1 MLYQCKLCN
10 INTNKITNF
19 TNHCKTTK
27 HIDKEKNNVFCFVC
41 DKDYQSRRQYTKH
54 RYNKHKNDV
63 IENVDNINSTV
74 VLIIDDKNNKDNNDD
89 NDDNNKIIK
98 KKDNIIKINKNK
110 KKDISTVNTV
120 DTVDVV
126 KEVIKAELEHSNSVL
141 KEELKQ
147 SRDEMRESNKH
158 VVRVVNNAITKASS
172 LIKYLMEHHQSTPPM
187 KRINTQEC
195 VDILRI
201 DYKCPEDNKNKYS
214 LEKKLI
220 YHFKYNIFVQ
230 NISKS
235 ILKLINHKDPQNQQ
249 IWNTDITR
257 QNYVVKISQTK
268 WNSDIAGIRFTNF
281 IIKPLLDSIHNL
293 INVYRTTS
301 VEKENVQDKSHNE
314 FICHIEYIKLILSFE
329 CALEND
335 SFIKP
340 ILKFITPYIRYIDF
354 DGFNGLD
361 ELEQIQENLMAI
373 VSDTVVHNNDINDD
387 INDDINYE
395 NNETKIATNLEKSC
409 DVDISDI
416 SDVPESEYDFY
427 EKLNKNKNI
436 NSDSDSDSDSESD
449 SDSDSDSNSDSKSD
463 SDKYNK
469 NKPKT
474 KIIKKNTKK

>member
-19 TNHCKTTK
+19 TNHCKTLK

-41 DKDYQSRRQYTKH
+41 DKDYKSRRQYTKH

-74 VLIIDDKNNKDNNDD
+74 VLIIDDKKDNKNYDILDDKINDNKINNNK
-89 NDDNNKIIK
+89 NNKIIK
-98 KKDNIIKINKNK
+98 NK
-110 KKDISTVNTV
+110 KKDNSS
-120 DTVDVV
+120 TVDVV

-201 DYKCPEDNKNKYS
+201 DYKCPEDKKNKYS

-235 ILKLINHKDPQNQQ
+235 ILKLVNHKDPQNQQ

-268 WNSDIAGIRFTNF
+268 WNADIAGIRFTNF

-293 INVYRTTS
+293 INSYRINS

-314 FICHIEYIKLILSFE
+314 FLCHIEYIKLILSFE
-329 CALEND
+329 CALENE

-340 ILKFITPYIRYIDF
+340 ILKFITPYIRYIDVDF
-354 DGFNGLD
+354 DEFNKLN

-373 VSDTVVHNNDINDD
+373 VSDTVNNNEKNDD
-387 INDDINYE
+387 FSDEEDVVDFNDVF
-395 NNETKIATNLEKSC
+395 NEDKIATNLEKSC

-416 SDVPESEYDFY
+416 SDIPESEYEFY
-427 EKLNKNKNI
+427 KKNKSKHSEDSEI
-436 NSDSDSDSDSESD
+436 SEDSEDSKNSDSE
-449 SDSDSDSNSDSKSD
+449 DSNNS
-463 SDKYNK
+463 YN
-469 NKPKT
+469 NKKKLKT
-474 KIIKKNTKK
+474 KIIKKSKK

>member
-19 TNHCKTTK
+19 TNHCKTLK

-41 DKDYQSRRQYTKH
+41 DKDYKSRRQYTKH

-74 VLIIDDKNNKDNNDD
+74 VLIIDDKKDNKNYDILDDKINDNKINNNK
-89 NDDNNKIIK
+89 NNKIIK
-98 KKDNIIKINKNK
+98 NK
-110 KKDISTVNTV
+110 KKDNSS
-120 DTVDVV
+120 TVDVV

-235 ILKLINHKDPQNQQ
+235 ILKLVNHKDPQNQQ

-268 WNSDIAGIRFTNF
+268 WNADIAGIRFTNF

-293 INVYRTTS
+293 INSYRINS

-314 FICHIEYIKLILSFE
+314 FLCHIEYIKLILSFE
-329 CALEND
+329 CALENE

-340 ILKFITPYIRYIDF
+340 ILKFITPYIRYIDVDF
-354 DGFNGLD
+354 DEFNKLN

-373 VSDTVVHNNDINDD
+373 VSDTVN
-387 INDDINYE
+387 
-395 NNETKIATNLEKSC
+395 NNE
-409 DVDISDI
+409 
-416 SDVPESEYDFY
+416 
-427 EKLNKNKNI
+427 
-436 NSDSDSDSDSESD
+436 
-449 SDSDSDSNSDSKSD
+449 
-463 SDKYNK
+463 
-469 NKPKT
+469 
-474 KIIKKNTKK
+474 